1 MSPEAR
7 TIRPMSPEAWSAW
20 AGWATALTAL
30 VTVIVAGRYASQQV
44 KVARETRDEQAQPNV
59 VLFTE
64 PNPEVPQ
71 VLEIVLKSFGAT
83 PAYDVKIIVNSK
95 ITSTPN
101 LETGEKLADVQIPDF
116 PILAPGQEWRT
127 VWDSATS
134 RRSHQRQ
141 LRDRAGLDGF
151 DEADIEAF
159 TPSSE
164 HEARVTY
171 TDSKKRRYETPSVL
185 DFNLRE
191 GTTWVDI
198 KTVHDLTQMLQ
209 KRFDTMNDG
218 LAGIHRRSRN
228 SATSTEGFGSTVAAT
243 TMNASTVAKSHV
255 MRTLVGRAL
264 WTTFRAAESTT
275 TRAQSR
281 MKQPTAAAPTRP
293 WSMATN
299 KQHPIQ
305 AGLAVTIGS
314 QRNRA
319 SA

>member
-1 MSPEAR
+1 MSLGAR

-20 AGWATALTAL
+20 AGWATALIAL

-71 VLEIVLKSFGAT
+71 VLEIVLKNFGAT
-83 PAYDVKIIVNSK
+83 PAYEVKIIVNSK

-141 LRDRAGLDGF
+141 LRDRVGLDGF
-151 DEADIEAF
+151 DEDDIQAL

-218 LAGIHRRSRN
+218 LAGIHRRL
-228 SATSTEGFGSTVAAT
+228 AEFGTEHGGIWIYGSGDDDEREYRRQVARDEDARRQSLMDYLSGRREHYQPSSKQDETTDSSGANSTVEQGD
-243 TMNASTVAKSHV
+243 K
-255 MRTLVGRAL
+255 
-264 WTTFRAAESTT
+264 
-275 TRAQSR
+275 
-281 MKQPTAAAPTRP
+281 
-293 WSMATN
+293 
-299 KQHPIQ
+299 
-305 AGLAVTIGS
+305 
-314 QRNRA
+314 
-319 SA
+319 